1 MRATLITELGRPPS
15 LGEAP
20 DPVGDDVI
28 EVVATPLNPID
39 VAVWS
44 GGFYGGHPELP
55 YVPGC
60 EAVGRERESGKL
72 VWTFGGGL
80 GTARDG
86 TLATLARSGT
96 YVVEVPEGADPAVA
110 ASLGIAG
117 LAGWLPVAWRAPV
130 RAGETVLVLGATGT
144 AGLVAVQGARALG
157 AGRIVAAGRSAAGLE
172 RAAELGADTT
182 VRIEEGVDL
191 VAAFREACGGD
202 GPNLVID
209 PLWSEPAA
217 AAVEA
222 AAPGARI
229 VNLGQSAGPTASLT
243 SAAVRGKMLDLLGL
257 SIFSVPAEVMATQYR
272 ELVQLAITGTVVVEV
287 ERVPLD
293 EIGSAWERQASG
305 SPGRKLVIVP

>member
-20 DPVGDDVI
+20 EPVGDDVI
-28 EVVATPLNPID
+28 EVVAASLNPLDI
-39 VAVWS
+39 AV
-44 GGFYGGHPELP
+44 GNGRFYGGHPELP

-60 EAVGRERESGKL
+60 EAVGRERRSGRL

-80 GTARDG
+80 GTARNG
-86 TLATLARSGT
+86 TLAALAQPGAH
-96 YVVEVPEGADPAVA
+96 VVEVPEGADPAVA
-110 ASLGIAG
+110 AALGIAG

-144 AGLVAVQGARALG
+144 AGLVAVQGAKALG

-172 RAAELGADTT
+172 RAAELGADAT

-191 VAAFREACGGD
+191 AGAFREACGGE

-209 PLWSEPAA
+209 PLWSEPGT

-229 VNLGQSAGPTASLT
+229 VQLGQSAGPTASLT
-243 SAAVRGKMLDLLGL
+243 SAAVRGKMLDLLGFTVFL
-257 SIFSVPAEVMATQYR
+257 VATDVLAAQYR
-272 ELVQLAITGTVVVEV
+272 AVVELAVRGQVLVEV
-287 ERVPLD
+287 ERVPLE
-293 EIGSAWERQASG
+293 EIGSAWEQQAAG
-305 SPGRKLVIVP
+305 PDRKLVIVL